1 MSTIIGVA
9 LPPDAD
15 PEKLAATE
23 NWIIIFA
30 VQPILLVVTL
40 ILFYTLV
47 RTDTP
52 RFYITQGEDEKAREV
67 IARIYVTKGDQK
79 KINNILH
86 VEK

>member
-15 PEKLAATE
+15 PDKLAATE
-23 NWIIIFA
+23 NWIIIFT

-52 RFYITQGEDEKAREV
+52 RFYIMQGDDEKAKEV
-67 IARIYVTKGDQK
+67 IARIYVTKGD
-79 KINNILH
+79 
-86 VEK
+86 

>member
-15 PEKLAATE
+15 PDKLAATE

-52 RFYITQGEDEKAREV
+52 RFYIMQGDDEKAKEV
-67 IARIYVTKGDQK
+67 IARIYVTKGD
-79 KINNILH
+79 
-86 VEK
+86 